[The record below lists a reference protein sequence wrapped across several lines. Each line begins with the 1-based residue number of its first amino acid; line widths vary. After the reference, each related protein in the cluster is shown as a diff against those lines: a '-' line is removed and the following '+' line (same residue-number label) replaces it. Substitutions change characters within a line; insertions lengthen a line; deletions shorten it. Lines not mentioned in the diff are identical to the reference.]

1 MQTRIKRLATIAVT
15 ACLVGAPAGFG
26 AATATA
32 GKTAA
37 TPNPFTIVA
46 QWSAKSLGLRYP
58 KNLALAPSGNMYVT
72 DYGQHVTEISP
83 AGKVLRRWG
92 KLGSG
97 PGQFHFI
104 AGDPSAPRDVQASI
118 AVGPDGKVYVSDS
131 GNARVQ
137 VFTGTGRFVR
147 QFGTYGP
154 GKAQFLSVFDL
165 VVDRGGNVY
174 VTDDQTR
181 SIRKFSPSG
190 NVVWTIDGRKG
201 DPDLVGHHHYSV
213 IDAHGRIPIANDDKS
228 RISFVDLAGHK
239 VDAFGGRAEFLA
251 SACDATVDAAGNTYV
266 NGCYA
271 PAGSEVFDSGHNL
284 VGQWRGSPLAH
295 SPRFARNGAAYDLT
309 WDGAVV
315 KLRIAHSAR

>member
-1 MQTRIKRLATIAVT
+1 MQTRNEQLATIAIAV
-15 ACLVGAPAGFG
+15 CLVAIPACFG
-26 AATATA
+26 AATARA
-32 GKTAA
+32 DKTIAL
-37 TPNPFTIVA
+37 PNPITIVA
-46 QWSAKSLGLRYP
+46 HWSAKSLGLRYP
-58 KNLALAPSGNMYVT
+58 KNLAVAPSGNMYVT

-83 AGKVLRRWG
+83 AGKVVRRWG
-92 KLGSG
+92 KLGHG

-118 AVGPDGKVYVSDS
+118 AVAPDGKVYVSDS
-131 GNARVQ
+131 GNARVE
-137 VFTGTGRFVR
+137 VFTPNGRFVR

-154 GKAQFLSVFDL
+154 GKTEFLSVFDL
-165 VVDRGGNVY
+165 VVDNGGNVY
-174 VTDDQTR
+174 VTDDQTE

-190 NVVWTIDGRKG
+190 KVVWTIDGTKG

-228 RISFVDLAGHK
+228 RISYVDLAGHK
-239 VDAFGGRAEFLA
+239 VDAFGARTQFLA
-251 SACDATVDAAGNTYV
+251 STCDATVDAAGNTYV

-271 PAGSEVFDSGHNL
+271 PDGTEVFDPGHKL
-284 VGQWRGSPLAH
+284 VGAWRGSPLAH

-309 WDGAVV
+309 WDGALV